1 MKETLLNKSIILIG
15 PKATGKSTVTSK
27 FEEQNDDYLCFS
39 TDLLIN
45 MMIYRMAGREKDL
58 VTDPDYAKNLEKYT
72 SLFKFDELDDM
83 LLELG
88 KYANNETLS
97 PKVKQ
102 ALVQFWKAGILE
114 LALYRLESTKPIFVD
129 ASADFGAVFD
139 LSPAE
144 EDELYKQLSMY
155 PSMVLARNQRVLN
168 QFGHIAYLE
177 PGSTY
182 HLNKQERASDP
193 ANTVFISNPE
203 SYKKYATTTL
213 SAEGL
218 FLKNGHSD
226 TAILN
231 EEKLAEIIKDLTS
244 LKNTKSFE

>member
-1 MKETLLNKSIILIG
+1 MKEELLNKSIILIG

-27 FEEQNDDYLCFS
+27 FEEQNDDYLSFS

-88 KYANNETLS
+88 KYANNPDLS
-97 PKVKQ
+97 PKAKQ

-114 LALYRLESTKPIFVD
+114 LALYDLNTTKPIFVD

-139 LSPAE
+139 LNA
-144 EDELYKQLSMY
+144 DEQKEVSRALMMDS
-155 PSMVLARNQRVLN
+155 SFVLERAKRVLKK
-168 QFGHIAYLE
+168 FGNIVYLE

-182 HLNKQERASDP
+182 HKNKQERASDA
-193 ANTVFISNPE
+193 ANEVFLSNPD
-203 SYKKYATTTL
+203 SYKAYATTTL
-213 SAEGL
+213 SAEDL
-218 FLKNGHSD
+218 FLKNGNSE

-231 EEKLAEIIKDLTS
+231 EDKLAEIIKDLTS

>member
-1 MKETLLNKSIILIG
+1 MEKEYLDKSIILIG

-27 FEEQNDDYLCFS
+27 FEEAHPDYLCFS

-45 MMIYRMAGREKDL
+45 MMIFRIAKREHDL
-58 VTDPDYAKNLEKYT
+58 VSDPNYAKNLEKYT
-72 SLFKFDELDDM
+72 SLFKFAELDDM

-88 KYANNETLS
+88 KYANDERLS

-102 ALVQFWKAGILE
+102 ALVQFWKVRIIEDAIYDLK
-114 LALYRLESTKPIFVD
+114 TKQPIFVD
-129 ASADFGAVFD
+129 ASADVGAVFD
-139 LSPAE
+139 LNEAE
-144 EDELYKQLSMY
+144 EQELYKQISM
-155 PSMVLARNQRVLN
+155 PTSIVLGRTQKLLD

-182 HLNKQERASDP
+182 HLNKQERASDK
-193 ANTVFISNPE
+193 ANTLFISNPE

-213 SAEGL
+213 SADDL
-218 FLKNGHSD
+218 FLKNGHSE

-231 EEKLAEIIKDLTS
+231 EEKLAEILKDLSALTNQ
-244 LKNTKSFE
+244 KTFE